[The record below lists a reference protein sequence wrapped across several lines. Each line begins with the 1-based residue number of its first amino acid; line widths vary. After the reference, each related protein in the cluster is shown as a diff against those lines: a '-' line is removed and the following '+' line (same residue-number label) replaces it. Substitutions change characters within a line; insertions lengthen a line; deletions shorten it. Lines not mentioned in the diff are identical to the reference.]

1 MLISCF
7 LLFDLEHCHVKP
19 AKLLYPSSLR
29 RINLLSA
36 ALPVCK
42 AAVKCAL
49 TGPSARKLLV
59 FSERFTHNEKMEKL
73 KLDLLGHPRVSYL
86 GETLEVQNR
95 PLALICFLALE
106 EREQFRSRK
115 NVTETLWGLEKG
127 SSLRNAL
134 SKLRQLPGAEHWLE
148 DDDPLKVHA
157 QIDLTLLKDAQ
168 GGEGFSED
176 VLSILDRL
184 ADVETDLFLPGLEAP
199 TKGYEEWLGGE
210 RRGVDKLVGELL
222 PAAAEYLHKRGEYD
236 RARAYAEGLVTR
248 NDQDEDAYQLLMK
261 IEYDSG
267 HPENVYRVFER
278 CRVALGR
285 EPSKETFKLLR
296 QLVGGGR
303 GAYALL
309 LRRGDRVP
317 GQAAQLIGRGE
328 QLKDIEGEM
337 RGQPVLLHGLGGV
350 GKTALAA
357 KLASSRLSKGNVLW
371 VQADTSSADELV
383 VVAGQALNLQGAAQ
397 PEVLQQALE
406 RFDVVLVVLDD
417 VWNERAVSEFRPF
430 LPETLPLLVTSRQ
443 RLKGIK
449 RHDVGRLERDDARR
463 LLAFEA
469 DRELDEPGADS
480 VCEALGDHPFALRLA
495 GAKLKND
502 GMDPQGLLTQLAN
515 APHTLQT
522 PKGWREEGRE
532 SISALLQ
539 ASLET
544 LSDDAYDAFLA
555 VGSLTSGSVTA
566 PLLSRVV
573 RRDLEATDVA
583 LIELHTRALAERV
596 ASPRSDMER
605 YVLHDLSH
613 SFARQNTTL
622 RTQTVIRA
630 CRDLVAEFGTHFET
644 LDAEIANVVGSL
656 DAAREEG
663 DRQVL
668 VDVMAE
674 LVVGEAYF
682 SARGHAP
689 RSLSLLATAVEWA
702 KEREQY
708 ERAHDLAGR
717 LGDAY
722 RVQYHDYEKALEAY
736 SEGVELARYIEN
748 LSREAILTS
757 LCGIVQHHL
766 GHPPKKAFERAYQLA
781 KQADDPLALG
791 QVLQHRG
798 YVAGFRDDW
807 EAVERFSTEAVE
819 VARSAKEDCSVNQTR
834 VDYNL
839 FFALLNLGEAK
850 RNRHKLEEA
859 VAKRKEALEIA
870 EKRDNQ
876 MWQAV
881 ANHELGITYLDKRQP
896 EEAKN
901 SLEKALNLYEANHAR
916 AKVLEVQQLLSGMN
930 Q

>member
-1 MLISCF
+1 
-7 LLFDLEHCHVKP
+7 
-19 AKLLYPSSLR
+19 
-29 RINLLSA
+29 
-36 ALPVCK
+36 
-42 AAVKCAL
+42 
-49 TGPSARKLLV
+49 
-59 FSERFTHNEKMEKL
+59 MEKL

-157 QIDLTLLKDAQ
+157 QINLTLLKDAQ
-168 GGEGFSED
+168 GGEEFSDD

-184 ADVETDLFLPGLEAP
+184 VNVETDAFLLGLEAP
-199 TKGYEEWLGGE
+199 TKKYDKWLEEEQHPWI
-210 RRGVDKLVGELL
+210 DNLVNELL
-222 PAAAEYLHKRGEYD
+222 LDAAEYLHKRGKYH
-236 RARAYAEGLVTR
+236 RARAYAEGLVVR
-248 NDQDEDAYQLLMK
+248 NEQNEDAYQLLMK

-278 CRVALGR
+278 CRVALEEEKGK
-285 EPSKETFKLLR
+285 EPSAETLKVLR

-317 GQAAQLIGRGE
+317 GQAAQLFGRE
-328 QLKDIEGEM
+328 KLLEDIEEEM
-337 RGQPVLLHGLGGV
+337 REQSVLLHGLGGV

-357 KLASSRLSKGNVLW
+357 KLATSRLPEGNVLW
-371 VQADTSSADELV
+371 LQADTSSADELV
-383 VVAGQALNLQGAAQ
+383 AVVGQALNLQGATR
-397 PEVLQQALE
+397 PGMLQQALE
-406 RFDVVLVVLDD
+406 REHVVLVVLDD
-417 VWNERAVSEFRPF
+417 VWNESAVGDLRPF
-430 LPETLPLLVTSRQ
+430 LPENLPLLVTSRQ
-443 RLKGIK
+443 RIKGLK
-449 RHDVGRLERDDARR
+449 RHDVGRLERDDARQ

-469 DRELDEPGADS
+469 GRELDEPGADS
-480 VCEALGDHPFALRLA
+480 VCETLGDHPFALRLA

-502 GMDPQGLLTQLAN
+502 GIDPQGLLAQLAN

-522 PKGWREEGRE
+522 PKGWHEEGRE

-555 VGSLTSGSVTA
+555 VGTLTSGSVTA

-583 LIELHTRALAERV
+583 LIELQTRALAERV
-596 ASPRSDMER
+596 ANPGSDVER

-644 LDAEIANVVGSL
+644 LDVEIANVIGAL
-656 DAAREEG
+656 GAAQEAG

-674 LVVGEAYF
+674 LVIGEAYF
-682 SARGHAP
+682 SARGQTP

-702 KEREQY
+702 KELEQY

-722 RVQYHDYEKALEAY
+722 RVQYHDYGKALEAY
-736 SEGVELARYIEN
+736 RKGEKFARRANNTAREAIFVSLCGVTRCLKQREGVEGVPL
-748 LSREAILTS
+748 
-757 LCGIVQHHL
+757 
-766 GHPPKKAFERAYQLA
+766 PKQAVEEVEEVFTRAHQLA
-781 KQADDPLALG
+781 KKAGDGFATG
-791 QVLQHRG
+791 QILQHQG
-798 YVAGFRDDW
+798 YLAGLQKDW
-807 EAVERFSTEAVE
+807 EAAESFCEKAVE
-819 VARSAKEDCSVNQTR
+819 IARTLRLTPGDNTARAD
-834 VDYNL
+834 DNL
-839 FFALLNLGEAK
+839 FFALINLGEARRHL
-850 RNRHKLEEA
+850 RNFKGA
-859 VAKRKEALEIA
+859 VAAREESLEIA
-870 EKRDNQ
+870 KKRDNQ
-876 MWQAV
+876 LWQAD
-881 ANHELGITYLDKRQP
+881 ALHELGEMHLAVGQCQKAEP
-896 EEAKN
+896 WLEEA
-901 SLEKALNLYEANHAR
+901 LTLYEANHAQAEADR
-916 AKVLEVQQLLSGMN
+916 VRQLLSECKSRRVDPG